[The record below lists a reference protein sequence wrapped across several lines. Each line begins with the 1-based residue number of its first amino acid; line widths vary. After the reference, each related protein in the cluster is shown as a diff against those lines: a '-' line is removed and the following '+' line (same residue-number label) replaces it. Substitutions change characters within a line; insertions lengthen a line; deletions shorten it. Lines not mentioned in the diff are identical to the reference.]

1 MHDALFME
9 KDSTSPGRRK
19 ISMSALQD
27 NPKTVSNRIALHFG
41 RARLDPAPVLHM
53 NADALVI
60 EYNCFDTG
68 HKRWETISEVAKKV
82 LDF

>member
-9 KDSTSPGRRK
+9 KDSTSPGRKK

-27 NPKTVSNRIALHFG
+27 DPKTVSNRIALHFG

-68 HKRWETISEVAKKV
+68 HKRWETISEVVKNNS
-82 LDF
+82 

>member
-9 KDSTSPGRRK
+9 KDSTSPGRRR

-27 NPKTVSNRIALHFG
+27 DPKTVSNRIALHFSK
-41 RARLDPAPVLHM
+41 ARLDPAPVLHM

-60 EYNCFDTG
+60 EYNSYDTG
-68 HKRWETISEVAKKV
+68 HKRWETISEVAKKSS
-82 LDF
+82 

>member
-27 NPKTVSNRIALHFG
+27 DPKTVSNRIALHFG

-53 NADALVI
+53 NSDALVI
-60 EYNCFDTG
+60 EYNSFDTG
-68 HKRWETISEVAKKV
+68 HKRWETISEVAKKSS
-82 LDF
+82 

>member
-27 NPKTVSNRIALHFG
+27 DPKTVSNRIALHFG

-68 HKRWETISEVAKKV
+68 HKRWETISEVAKKSS
-82 LDF
+82 

>member
-1 MHDALFME
+1 
-9 KDSTSPGRRK
+9 
-19 ISMSALQD
+19 MSALQD

>member
-27 NPKTVSNRIALHFG
+27 DPKTVSNRIALHFS

-53 NADALVI
+53 NANALVI
-60 EYNCFDTG
+60 EYNSYDTG
-68 HKRWETISEVAKKV
+68 HKCWETISQVAKNNS
-82 LDF
+82 

>member
-9 KDSTSPGRRK
+9 KDSTSPGRRR

-27 NPKTVSNRIALHFG
+27 DPKTVSNRIALHFG

-53 NADALVI
+53 NSDALVI
-60 EYNCFDTG
+60 EYNSYDTG
-68 HKRWETISEVAKKV
+68 HKRWETISQVVKNNS
-82 LDF
+82 

>member
-19 ISMSALQD
+19 IFMSALQD
-27 NPKTVSNRIALHFG
+27 DPKTVSNRIALHFG

-68 HKRWETISEVAKKV
+68 HKRWETISEVAKKSS
-82 LDF
+82 

>member
-9 KDSTSPGRRK
+9 KDLTSPGRRK

-27 NPKTVSNRIALHFG
+27 NPKTVSNRIALHFS

-53 NADALVI
+53 NSDALVI
-60 EYNCFDTG
+60 EYNSYDTG
-68 HKRWETISEVAKKV
+68 HKRWETISEVAKNNS
-82 LDF
+82 